1 MKKIVLSV
9 VVPIYNG
16 AAYIE
21 ECCKQL
27 AQQTLANME
36 FILVNDGSTD
46 DTGVICDRMQDTYSN
61 CSVLHQ
67 TNQGV
72 SVARNNGIKQA
83 KGDYLGFVDVDDKYD
98 VDMFELLYET
108 AIKNNLDVI
117 SMDHIGKE
125 KEITIF
131 TDKQEILNR
140 FLHSEIQM
148 SACYKIYRRTLCPEF
163 SFPEG
168 RQIYEDCMAV
178 YSALKQAKRVGT
190 INVDKYH
197 YIRRE
202 GSNSRASVF
211 TEKYFDAIDIVNQM
225 CDDVLTMYPK
235 LNGACQQR
243 KAVTFL
249 RISKIY
255 YLRGKPE
262 IFKERINELRQWLK
276 MLPKSAVSQCYSK
289 NDQFRYYLY
298 LYAFPLFLVLIK
310 TIDRS

>member
-1 MKKIVLSV
+1 MQKIVLPV

-131 TDKQEILNR
+131 TCL
-140 FLHSEIQM
+140 
-148 SACYKIYRRTLCPEF
+148 
-163 SFPEG
+163 
-168 RQIYEDCMAV
+168 
-178 YSALKQAKRVGT
+178 
-190 INVDKYH
+190 
-197 YIRRE
+197 
-202 GSNSRASVF
+202 
-211 TEKYFDAIDIVNQM
+211 
-225 CDDVLTMYPK
+225 
-235 LNGACQQR
+235 
-243 KAVTFL
+243 
-249 RISKIY
+249 
-255 YLRGKPE
+255 
-262 IFKERINELRQWLK
+262 
-276 MLPKSAVSQCYSK
+276 
-289 NDQFRYYLY
+289 LY
-298 LYAFPLFLVLIK
+298 TSL
-310 TIDRS
+310 